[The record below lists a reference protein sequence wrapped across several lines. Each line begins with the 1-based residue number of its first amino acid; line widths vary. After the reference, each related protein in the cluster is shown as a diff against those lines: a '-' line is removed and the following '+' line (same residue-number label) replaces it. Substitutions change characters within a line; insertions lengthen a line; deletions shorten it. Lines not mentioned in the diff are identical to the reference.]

1 MLNIYLFTSNLKL
14 KSFEKF
20 SGLGKNA
27 DKNIFLTTH
36 YLFDNERE
44 YLEKL
49 FPNCIFR
56 NFADYLT
63 DSEMAECDE
72 KAYEIEKSDYQK
84 YLAIMKEIKNAK
96 VLANL
101 KKEFPEFK
109 GYILSDDLG
118 IDKNVWKQAGFKQ
131 LRGEYYYLEIVSF
144 SRKIKRL
151 FGKIKL
157 FRDIYFKLK
166 GGVDSQKAQEVYVSE
181 YNGKKIIFV
190 GKMHRIG
197 YRLNLDFKKSEEE
210 LEKFNNG
217 VFYPKEECQ
226 YITTW
231 HEHYR
236 CNVPDDK
243 RYDVRWIQ
251 DGYLPPNYSEYGYNF
266 IPSNV
271 QYYAWDVLGEQ
282 LFHNK
287 KLPVSLIPYR
297 KKLYMPNPKFPNEV
311 KNVLIVASG
320 SGDWTALKNRSD
332 DDMLVDGFVKI
343 AKKYPNIN
351 FVYRC
356 HPTWVHPNNLGVN
369 AINRVAEFFASQNLP
384 NLVLSAS
391 MPSTN
396 LENFQLS
403 FSRSSLDEDLKNA
416 DLVFGEH
423 SISMIDAAFK
433 ELPFAS
439 VNLTKRRNF
448 YCGITDMGFMYC
460 NSLED
465 VSNVIG
471 SIAKPELQS
480 EYPKWVKKYN
490 EMTDEVEG

>member
-1 MLNIYLFTSNLKL
+1 MLNVYLFTQHLKLESFNNFTKLSKKDDSNL
-14 KSFEKF
+14 
-20 SGLGKNA
+20 
-27 DKNIFLTTH
+27 FLTTH

-44 YLEKL
+44 FLEKL

-56 NFADYLT
+56 DFADYLT
-63 DSEMAECDE
+63 DSEMADCDE
-72 KAYEIEKSDYQK
+72 KAYDIEKVDYSK
-84 YLAIMKEIKNAK
+84 HLIIMKKLKNEK

-101 KKEFPEFK
+101 KKEFPKFK

-118 IDKNVWKQAGFKQ
+118 LDENVWKKDGFKR
-131 LRGEYYYLEIVSF
+131 LNGKYYYPFEKVSL

-151 FGKIKL
+151 LGKIKL
-157 FRDIYFKLK
+157 FREIYLSLK
-166 GGVDSQKAQEVYVSE
+166 GKTAPQRAQEVYVSE

-197 YRLNLDFKKSEEE
+197 YRLNLEFKKSDEE

-217 VFYPKEECQ
+217 IFYPKEECQ

-231 HEHYR
+231 HEHHS
-236 CNVPDDK
+236 CNVPDDD

-251 DGYLPPNYSEYGYNF
+251 DGYLPPNYSQHDYNF

-297 KKLYMPNPKFPNEV
+297 KKLYMPLPKFPKEV
-311 KNVLIVASG
+311 KNVLVVASG

-332 DDMLVDGFVKI
+332 DDMLVDAFVKI
-343 AKKYPNIN
+343 AKRYPDIN

-356 HPTWVHPNNLGVN
+356 HPTWVHPLNVGVN
-369 AINRVAEFFASQNLP
+369 AINRVAEYFASQNLP

-433 ELPFAS
+433 ELPFCS

-448 YCGITDMGFMYC
+448 YCGITDMGFLYC
-460 NSLED
+460 DSID
-465 VSNVIG
+465 GIANVIE
-471 SIAKPELQS
+471 SITTPQLQE
-480 EYPKWVKKYN
+480 EYPKWVDKYN
-490 EMTDEVEG
+490 EMTDEEG